1 MNEYVH
7 QLFSKVIFETKLDY
21 TRKDLNK
28 LIKEFE
34 KFNIKNTD
42 KQSDVTKS
50 TVSKYIL
57 NNVKFKT
64 LKNDLLKQF
73 YKFKDNVLKYENT
86 DFDITTSWLA
96 LSNSDDEGVSHNHRN
111 SFYSGVYYLKVPE
124 KSGGINFIDYN
135 SQNFYITPTTENSY
149 NSTEWGF
156 NIKEDLLLFFPSET
170 YHTILKNR
178 SKDNRIS
185 LAFNIIPKGKFGL
198 NDSELVINNK

>member
-57 NNVKFKT
+57 NNIKFKT
-64 LKNDLLKQF
+64 LKIF
-73 YKFKDNVLKYENT
+73 
-86 DFDITTSWLA
+86 
-96 LSNSDDEGVSHNHRN
+96 
-111 SFYSGVYYLKVPE
+111 
-124 KSGGINFIDYN
+124 
-135 SQNFYITPTTENSY
+135 
-149 NSTEWGF
+149 
-156 NIKEDLLLFFPSET
+156 
-170 YHTILKNR
+170 
-178 SKDNRIS
+178 
-185 LAFNIIPKGKFGL
+185 
-198 NDSELVINNK
+198 